1 MGTNTMLRIITFV
14 RLVWRI
20 NMIYFMY
27 AIASIILFNLLVL
40 AFIVWN
46 FGIDVLFDKDEET
59 TKDIPL
65 ERTQ

>member
-1 MGTNTMLRIITFV
+1 MT
-14 RLVWRI
+14 
-20 NMIYFMY
+20 YFMY

-59 TKDIPL
+59 TKYIPI

>member
-1 MGTNTMLRIITFV
+1 MYNIHFINKQG
-14 RLVWRI
+14 I

-27 AIASIILFNLLVL
+27 AIASIIIFNLLVM
-40 AFIVWN
+40 AFIVWK
-46 FGIDVLFDKDEET
+46 FGIDVFFDKDEEA

>member
-1 MGTNTMLRIITFV
+1 
-14 RLVWRI
+14 
-20 NMIYFMY
+20 MIYFIY
-27 AIASIILFNLLVL
+27 ATVSIILFNLLVL

-65 ERTQ
+65 ERTH

>member
-1 MGTNTMLRIITFV
+1 
-14 RLVWRI
+14 
-20 NMIYFMY
+20 MIYFMY

-40 AFIVWN
+40 AFIAWK
-46 FGIDVLFDKDEET
+46 FGLDVFFIDNEET

>member
-1 MGTNTMLRIITFV
+1 MT
-14 RLVWRI
+14 
-20 NMIYFMY
+20 YFMY
-27 AIASIILFNLLVL
+27 VITSIILFNLLVL

>member
-1 MGTNTMLRIITFV
+1 
-14 RLVWRI
+14 
-20 NMIYFMY
+20 MIYFMY

-40 AFIVWN
+40 AFIAWK
-46 FGIDVLFDKDEET
+46 FGIDVFFDKDEEA

>member
-1 MGTNTMLRIITFV
+1 MLQASKIVVYNFS
-14 RLVWRI
+14 
-20 NMIYFMY
+20 IYFMY

-40 AFIVWN
+40 AFIVWK
-46 FGIDVLFDKDEET
+46 FGIDVFFDKDEET